1 MSQASR
7 DSFKDDVRMDYYTQI
22 SPEYQFEKPA
32 IDCLLDH
39 IWNQEARKPA
49 IDILIQEYLERIG
62 SPVVHNYSSSSSYIT
77 PLMTIETG
85 NDNKNISSISTQQIQ
100 TPNRGIQ
107 HYQSAPSF
115 YNTPMTSSNDS
126 TTYGN
131 NNYEFQQN
139 ASTPLLR
146 PLSTRSHRSSS
157 IALDGIGNTPC
168 SRVSISSN
176 QDIPIIDRYTNGN
189 NSKDSRLKRAAAQ
202 ERRQATRHF
211 GKVQPGLIWTSPLP
225 VRPRTFSMRPPSLSC
240 KVFLGGIP
248 HDLNPRDLQERLE
261 SFGPVR
267 LEWPNMD
274 NMPMHRNSSNIM
286 AGFVYAVYENEESV
300 HQILHTCST
309 KTDRT
314 LDDGRCEYYLEVFS
328 QRTTLRRKSIQII
341 PWFVEDS
348 QWLSEGDITSS
359 GYGSWEQRLGST
371 ECINRTVF
379 VGALHGMM
387 TAFAL
392 ARICQELF
400 GDVEYAAIDTDRNK
414 YPIGS
419 GRVVFVNT
427 HSYYAAVTANYLM
440 IECDKFCK
448 VIQIDP
454 YLSDSVPCAGAN
466 GQWCPNM
473 GQFFCRSLKCMKYY
487 CATCWDLNPNHIIT
501 QTNNNNNSTECIPP
515 AMIHK
520 PLMRNARTP

>member
-1 MSQASR
+1 MAHIYRGPSYY
-7 DSFKDDVRMDYYTQI
+7 KDDGRIDYYNQI

-32 IDCLLDH
+32 IDRLLDY
-39 IWNQEARKPA
+39 ISNQEARKPA

-62 SPVVHNYSSSSSYIT
+62 SPLTYQSTHIS
-77 PLMTIETG
+77 PLMTIATDSN
-85 NDNKNISSISTQQIQ
+85 NDNKNTCSQQTQ
-100 TPNRGIQ
+100 TPTGGMPY
-107 HYQSAPSF
+107 YQTALSF
-115 YNTPMTSSNDS
+115 YPTPLTSGNDIVYDSNYDYRNT
-126 TTYGN
+126 
-131 NNYEFQQN
+131 
-139 ASTPLLR
+139 ASTPLLP
-146 PLSTRSHRSSS
+146 PLSSRSYRSSS
-157 IALDGIGNTPC
+157 IVTDGVGSTPTT
-168 SRVSISSN
+168 RISISSN
-176 QDIPIIDRYTNGN
+176 QEIPIIDRFANPTNSQDN
-189 NSKDSRLKRAAAQ
+189 RLKQAAAQ

-225 VRPRTFSMRPPSLSC
+225 VRPRIFSIRPPSLSC
-240 KVFLGGIP
+240 KIFLGGIP

-261 SFGPVR
+261 SFGSVR
-267 LEWPNMD
+267 LEWPNKD
-274 NMPMHRNSSNIM
+274 NVSIHRNSSNHIS

-300 HQILHTCST
+300 HKILHTCST

-314 LDDGRCEYYLEVFS
+314 LDDGRCEYYLDVYT
-328 QRTTLRRKSIQII
+328 QRTSARRKSIQII

-348 QWLSEGDITSS
+348 QWIAESDYTSN
-359 GYGSWEQRLGST
+359 GYGNWEQRLNST

-387 TAFAL
+387 TAYAL
-392 ARICQELF
+392 ARICHELF

-419 GRVVFVNT
+419 GRVVFVNA

-473 GQFFCRSLKCMKYY
+473 GQYFCRSLKCMKYY
-487 CATCWDLNPNHIIT
+487 CATCWDLNPHHMTT
-501 QTNNNNNSTECIPP
+501 QSNECEPP

-520 PLMRNARTP
+520 PLMRNARTA

>member
-1 MSQASR
+1 MAHLSR
-7 DSFKDDVRMDYYTQI
+7 DPLYYKDDGRTVYYGQI

-32 IDCLLDH
+32 IDRLLDY
-39 IWNQEARKPA
+39 ISNQESRKPA

-62 SPVVHNYSSSSSYIT
+62 SPLTYQSS
-77 PLMTIETG
+77 
-85 NDNKNISSISTQQIQ
+85 NISSLMDITIENGHDIKNTCSQQTQ
-100 TPNRGIQ
+100 TPTRGVQ
-107 HYQSAPSF
+107 YYQSAPSF
-115 YNTPMTSSNDS
+115 YPTPLTSGNDIMYDPNYDYRNT
-126 TTYGN
+126 
-131 NNYEFQQN
+131 
-139 ASTPLLR
+139 ASTPLLP
-146 PLSTRSHRSSS
+146 PLSTRSYRSSS
-157 IALDGIGNTPC
+157 IATDGVGSTP
-168 SRVSISSN
+168 STGMSISSN
-176 QDIPIIDRYTNGN
+176 QEIPIFDRFTNAN
-189 NSKDSRLKRAAAQ
+189 NHQDNRLKRAAAQ

-225 VRPRTFSMRPPSLSC
+225 VRPRIFSIRPPSLSC
-240 KVFLGGIP
+240 KIFLGGIP

-261 SFGPVR
+261 SFGLVR
-267 LEWPNMD
+267 LEWPNKD
-274 NMPMHRNSSNIM
+274 NIPMHRNSSNHIT

-300 HQILHTCST
+300 HKILHTCST

-314 LDDGRCEYYLEVFS
+314 LDDGRCEYYLDVYS
-328 QRTTLRRKSIQII
+328 QRTSSRRKSIQII

-348 QWLSEGDITSS
+348 QWIAEGDYTSN
-359 GYGSWEQRLGST
+359 GYGNWEQRLSST

-387 TAFAL
+387 TAYAL
-392 ARICQELF
+392 ARICHELF

-419 GRVVFVNT
+419 GRVVFVNA

-454 YLSDSVPCAGAN
+454 YLSDSVQCAGVN

-473 GQFFCRSLKCMKYY
+473 GQYFCRSLKCMKYY
-487 CATCWDLNPNHIIT
+487 CATCWDMNSNHLTT
-501 QTNNNNNSTECIPP
+501 QTNECEPP
-515 AMIHK
+515 AMAHK
-520 PLMRNARTP
+520 PLMRNARTA

>member
-1 MSQASR
+1 M
-7 DSFKDDVRMDYYTQI
+7 Y
-22 SPEYQFEKPA
+22 
-32 IDCLLDH
+32 
-39 IWNQEARKPA
+39 N
-49 IDILIQEYLERIG
+49 
-62 SPVVHNYSSSSSYIT
+62 
-77 PLMTIETG
+77 
-85 NDNKNISSISTQQIQ
+85 QQIQ
-100 TPNRGIQ
+100 TPTRTIQ

-115 YNTPMTSSNDS
+115 FYTPMTSGNDS
-126 TTYGN
+126 NSYSN
-131 NNYEFQQN
+131 NHYDFQHT
-139 ASTPLLR
+139 ALTPLLR
-146 PLSTRSHRSSS
+146 PDSTRSYRSSS
-157 IALDGIGNTPC
+157 IPTDGIGNTPC
-168 SRVSISSN
+168 SRVSTSSN
-176 QDIPIIDRYTNGN
+176 QDTSIVDRFVNEY

-225 VRPRTFSMRPPSLSC
+225 FRPRIFSMRPPSLSC
-240 KVFLGGIP
+240 KIFLGGIP
-248 HDLNPRDLQERLE
+248 HDLSPRVLQERLE
-261 SFGPVR
+261 SFGSVR

-274 NMPMHRNSSNIM
+274 NMPIHRHSSNITT
-286 AGFVYAVYENEESV
+286 GFAYAIYENEESV
-300 HQILHTCST
+300 HQILHICST
-309 KTDRT
+309 KIDRS
-314 LDDGRCEYYLEVFS
+314 LDDGRCEYYLDVYS
-328 QRTTLRRKSIQII
+328 HRTTSRRKSIQII

-348 QWLSEGDITSS
+348 QWLAEGDSYTN
-359 GYGSWEQRLGST
+359 WEQRLGST

-387 TAFAL
+387 TAYAL

-400 GDVEYAAIDTDRNK
+400 GDVEYSAIDTDRNK

-466 GQWCPNM
+466 GQLCPNM

-487 CATCWDLNPNHIIT
+487 CAICWDLNPNHTIT
-501 QTNNNNNSTECIPP
+501 QTNTNNNNIECESP
-515 AMIHK
+515 ALIHK
-520 PLMRNARTP
+520 PLMRNSRTP

>member
-1 MSQASR
+1 MAHIYR
-7 DSFKDDVRMDYYTQI
+7 GPPCYKENERMGYYSEI
-22 SPEYQFEKPA
+22 SPDYQFEKPA
-32 IDCLLDH
+32 IDRLLDY
-39 IWNQEARKPA
+39 ISNQESRKPA

-62 SPVVHNYSSSSSYIT
+62 SPLTYSSTHISPLMDIAVEPGSDNKTNTCSQQTQTPTGGMQCYQTALSFYPT
-77 PLMTIETG
+77 PLTSG
-85 NDNKNISSISTQQIQ
+85 NDIMYE
-100 TPNRGIQ
+100 PNYDYR
-107 HYQSAPSF
+107 
-115 YNTPMTSSNDS
+115 NT
-126 TTYGN
+126 
-131 NNYEFQQN
+131 
-139 ASTPLLR
+139 ASTPLLP
-146 PLSTRSHRSSS
+146 PLSSRPYRSSS
-157 IALDGIGNTPC
+157 VVTDGVANTP
-168 SRVSISSN
+168 STRVSISSN
-176 QDIPIIDRYTNGN
+176 QEIPIIDRFTNGN
-189 NSKDSRLKRAAAQ
+189 SSQDNRLKRAAAQ

-225 VRPRTFSMRPPSLSC
+225 VRPRIFSIRPPSLSC
-240 KVFLGGIP
+240 KIFLGGIP

-261 SFGPVR
+261 SFGLVR
-267 LEWPNMD
+267 LEWPNKE
-274 NMPMHRNSSNIM
+274 NVSMHRNTSNHIT

-300 HQILHTCST
+300 HKILHTCST

-314 LDDGRCEYYLEVFS
+314 LDDGRCEYYLEVYS
-328 QRTTLRRKSIQII
+328 QRSSARRKSIQII

-348 QWLSEGDITSS
+348 QWVADGDYSVN
-359 GYGSWEQRLGST
+359 GYGNWEQRLNST

-392 ARICQELF
+392 ARICHELF

-419 GRVVFVNT
+419 GRVVFVNA

-454 YLSDSVPCAGAN
+454 YLSDSVPCAGTN
-466 GQWCPNM
+466 GQWNCPNM
-473 GQFFCRSLKCMKYY
+473 GQYFCRSLKCMKYY
-487 CATCWDLNPNHIIT
+487 CATCWDLNPNHTTT
-501 QTNNNNNSTECIPP
+501 QTNECEPP

-520 PLMRNARTP
+520 PLMRNARTA

>member
-1 MSQASR
+1 MSQITR
-7 DSFKDDVRMDYYTQI
+7 DSSKDDGRIDCHTQI

-32 IDCLLDH
+32 IDCLLDY
-39 IWNQEARKPA
+39 IWTQEARRPA
-49 IDILIQEYLERIG
+49 IDTLIQEYLETVG
-62 SPVVHNYSSSSSYIT
+62 SPVPYFHAPGYSA
-77 PLMTIETG
+77 PMMAIE
-85 NDNKNISSISTQQIQ
+85 SINNNTNAYSQQIQ
-100 TPNRGIQ
+100 TPSRPIQ
-107 HYQSAPSF
+107 HLESAPSF
-115 YNTPMTSSNDS
+115 YYTPPTSSVNDS
-126 TTYGN
+126 NGCFN
-131 NNYEFQQN
+131 NHYEFQHT

-146 PLSTRSHRSSS
+146 PSSSRSYRSSS
-157 IALDGIGNTPC
+157 ITTDSIGNTPS
-168 SRVSISSN
+168 SRISISSN
-176 QDIPIIDRYTNGN
+176 QDISMVDRFINEY

-211 GKVQPGLIWTSPLP
+211 GKVQPGLIWTSNLP
-225 VRPRTFSMRPPSLSC
+225 VRPRSFSMRPPSLSC

-261 SFGPVR
+261 HFGPVR

-274 NMPMHRNSSNIM
+274 HMSIQRNSANIVT
-286 AGFVYAVYENEESV
+286 GFVYAIYENEESV
-300 HQILHTCST
+300 RQILHTCST
-309 KTDRT
+309 KTDRS

-328 QRTTLRRKSIQII
+328 QRTTSRRKSIQII

-348 QWLSEGDITSS
+348 QWLAETDFPSN
-359 GYGSWEQRLGST
+359 GYGSWEQRLNST

-379 VGALHGMM
+379 VGALHGMV
-387 TAFAL
+387 TAYAL
-392 ARICQELF
+392 ARIFQELF

-419 GRVVFVNT
+419 GRVVFVNA

-454 YLSDSVPCAGAN
+454 YLSDSVTCAGAN
-466 GQWCPNM
+466 GQWCQNM

-487 CATCWDLNPNHIIT
+487 CATCWDLNPNHAIT
-501 QTNNNNNSTECIPP
+501 QNGINNSVDGEPP
-515 AMIHK
+515 ALIHK
-520 PLMRNARTP
+520 PLMRNSRTP

>member
-1 MSQASR
+1 MSQAAR
-7 DSFKDDVRMDYYTQI
+7 DSCKDDGRLDYYSQI
-22 SPEYQFEKPA
+22 SPEYQFERPA

-39 IWNQEARKPA
+39 IWSQEARKPA
-49 IDILIQEYLERIG
+49 IDKLIEEYLERIG
-62 SPVVHNYSSSSSYIT
+62 SPLIYYPSANIAPLIT
-77 PLMTIETG
+77 MERENET
-85 NDNKNISSISTQQIQ
+85 KKHSRSSTQQTQ
-100 TPNRGIQ
+100 TPSRAIQ

-115 YNTPMTSSNDS
+115 YHTPVTTGNDATHCCPKS
-126 TTYGN
+126 
-131 NNYEFQQN
+131 YEFQQT

-146 PLSTRSHRSSS
+146 TPFSTRSHRSSS
-157 IALDGIGNTPC
+157 MAIDGFANTPC
-168 SRVSISSN
+168 SRLSISSN
-176 QDIPIIDRYTNGN
+176 QDTPIIDRYANGN
-189 NSKDSRLKRAAAQ
+189 SSKDSRLKRAAVH

-225 VRPRTFSMRPPSLSC
+225 IRARTFSMRPPSLSC
-240 KVFLGGIP
+240 KIFLGGIP
-248 HDLNPRDLQERLE
+248 HDLNLRDLQERLE
-261 SFGPVR
+261 SFGSVR

-274 NMPMHRNSSNIM
+274 NIPIHRHSSNTM
-286 AGFVYAVYENEESV
+286 AGFVYAVFENEESV
-300 HQILHTCST
+300 HRILHACST

-314 LDDGRCEYYLEVFS
+314 LDDGRCEYYLDVNS
-328 QRTTLRRKSIQII
+328 QRTGFRRKNIQII

-348 QWLSEGDITSS
+348 QWLTEEDTTSN
-359 GYGSWEQRLGST
+359 GCYGTWEQRLGST

-387 TAFAL
+387 TAYAL

-419 GRVVFVNT
+419 GRVVFVNN
-427 HSYYAAVTANYLM
+427 HSYYAAVTANYIM

-454 YLSDSVPCAGAN
+454 YLSDSVSCAGVD
-466 GQWCPNM
+466 GEWCPNM

-487 CATCWDLNPNHIIT
+487 CATCWDSNPNHQVT
-501 QTNNNNNSTECIPP
+501 SAMNSNTECEPP

-520 PLMRNARTP
+520 PLMRNARNS

>member
-1 MSQASR
+1 MSQTVGNS
-7 DSFKDDVRMDYYTQI
+7 SKDDGRLDHHTPI

-32 IDCLLDH
+32 IDCLLDY

-49 IDILIQEYLERIG
+49 IDKLIQEYLENIG
-62 SPVVHNYSSSSSYIT
+62 SPLTNYSSSSSII
-77 PLMTIETG
+77 PLMG
-85 NDNKNISSISTQQIQ
+85 NDNKTMASTYSQQIQ
-100 TPNRGIQ
+100 TPTRTIQ
-107 HYQSAPSF
+107 HYQSASSF
-115 YNTPMTSSNDS
+115 FNTPMTSGNDS
-126 TTYGN
+126 NGYSN
-131 NNYEFQQN
+131 SHYDFQHT

-146 PLSTRSHRSSS
+146 PHSTRSYHSSS
-157 IALDGIGNTPC
+157 TPTDGNTPY
-168 SRVSISSN
+168 SRISISSD
-176 QDIPIIDRYTNGN
+176 QDILIVDRFINEY
-189 NSKDSRLKRAAAQ
+189 NSKDIRLKRAAAQ

-225 VRPRTFSMRPPSLSC
+225 VRPRTFSIRPPSLSC
-240 KVFLGGIP
+240 KIFLGGIP
-248 HDLNPRDLQERLE
+248 HDLNPRDLQECLE
-261 SFGPVR
+261 SFGSVR
-267 LEWPNMD
+267 LEWSNMD
-274 NMPMHRNSSNIM
+274 NIPMHRHSSNITT
-286 AGFVYAVYENEESV
+286 GFAYAIYENEESV
-300 HQILHTCST
+300 HQILHICST
-309 KTDRT
+309 KTDRS
-314 LDDGRCEYYLEVFS
+314 LDDGRCEYYLDVYS

-348 QWLSEGDITSS
+348 QCLAEGDSYTN
-359 GYGSWEQRLGST
+359 WEQRLGST

-387 TAFAL
+387 TAYAL

-419 GRVVFVNT
+419 GRVVFVNA

-454 YLSDSVPCAGAN
+454 YLSDSVPCAGAT
-466 GQWCPNM
+466 GQWCSNM

-487 CATCWDLNPNHIIT
+487 CAICWDLNPNHTIT
-501 QTNNNNNSTECIPP
+501 QTHTNNNNIECEPP
-515 AMIHK
+515 ALIHK
-520 PLMRNARTP
+520 PLMRNSRTS